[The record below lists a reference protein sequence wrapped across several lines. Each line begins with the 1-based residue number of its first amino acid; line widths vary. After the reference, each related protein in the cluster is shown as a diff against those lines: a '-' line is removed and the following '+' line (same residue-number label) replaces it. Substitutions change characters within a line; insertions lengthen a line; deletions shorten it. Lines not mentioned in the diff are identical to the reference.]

1 MALIFRESRHA
12 AQAVLVLVI
21 AFKLR
26 LIFEIKRSHTYELS
40 LDEGPQMKGELIVV
54 TLKDAIGERSVRAEH
69 FMTKRI
75 GVLDVDAQYF
85 HAPNVKERAAFAKD
99 KGL

>member
-1 MALIFRESRHA
+1 M
-12 AQAVLVLVI
+12 LVVR
-21 AFKLR
+21 FKFR
-26 LIFEIKRSHTYELS
+26 LIFKIERSHTHELAI
-40 LDEGPQMKGELIVV
+40 DEGAEVKREFIVIA
-54 TLKDAIGERSVRAEH
+54 LKNAISERSVRAEH

>member
-1 MALIFRESRHA
+1 MKRE
-12 AQAVLVLVI
+12 
-21 AFKLR
+21 F
-26 LIFEIKRSHTYELS
+26 
-40 LDEGPQMKGELIVV
+40 IVV
-54 TLKDAIGERSVRAEH
+54 TLKDTVRKRSVRTEH